1 MKPAICTQCG
11 ANIEVDETRD
21 AGICTH
27 CGTPFVTEKVINN
40 FVTQNVHN
48 VTENVTKIIYGNEKD
63 EGEDFFRRGL
73 TFLKLNNDTEAAKAF
88 GKATELSPERAEYW
102 FYYGVVRTN
111 NFTELNLHEIKNFF
125 PLATAEEKER
135 LGNEYGVNLGS
146 INELWLSIV
155 VNWAKGD
162 DHSWGSL
169 GFGFNF
175 DECKEGF
182 DCREFAEKYLSTVRG
197 LDEKLKTPF
206 FTQTKPIYEIV
217 RKYFTADEK
226 KEAEKI
232 EYAAANMVANGN
244 YIINAPRQ
252 FTDENGVFKIPE
264 GNYERIS
271 LDSIDGVQTL
281 VVSPTVNWISCE
293 RHSIP
298 VIKVEDAQRF
308 DAQRLSDFVGYAK
321 ELVVLDGSIGE
332 IKKKDFYIVEEQSLA
347 YLKVVIYC
355 PKAGFLPMY
364 TYNYRD
370 GLGYHRTV
378 TPGYVCGNKVVYP
391 VSTKI
396 DVLKAFNENLRTH
409 FGNEIKEGKLKGYKE
424 DDKLSAGGCYIATCV
439 YGSYDCPEV
448 WVLRRYRDFTLKSS
462 ALGRLFIKVY
472 YAVSPRVVKLFG
484 KQKWF
489 NRLFKRMLDKKVKG
503 LKKKGFEETKYYD

>member
-88 GKATELSPERAEYW
+88 GKATELSPERAEFW

-111 NFTELNLHEIKNFF
+111 NFTKLNLHEIKNFF

-135 LGNEYGVNLGS
+135 LGKEYGVMLGS

-169 GFGFNF
+169 GFGGNF

-182 DCREFAEKYLSTVRG
+182 DSREFAEKYLSTVRG

-206 FTQTKPIYEIV
+206 FTQTKPIYEIA

-232 EYAAANMVANGN
+232 EYAAANMITNGS
-244 YIINAPRQ
+244 YVIKAPKQ
-252 FTDENGVFKIPE
+252 FTDENGVFKVPE
-264 GNYERIS
+264 GNYETLMM
-271 LDSIDGVQTL
+271 LDSVEGINTL
-281 VVSPTVNWISCE
+281 AFGKPVKRLLCKKN
-293 RHSIP
+293 SIP
-298 VIKVEDAQRF
+298 VIKLEDAEGL
-308 DAQRLSDFVGYAK
+308 DNVVHYAK
-321 ELVVLDGSIGE
+321 ELVSVGSGVGQTKQSNFLISGDALD
-332 IKKKDFYIVEEQSLA
+332 V
-347 YLKVVIYC
+347 LKVVVHC
-355 PKAGFLPMY
+355 PDAGFSPMY
-364 TYNYRD
+364 TFSYKDDN
-370 GLGYHRTV
+370 GVSSSPKQGYIS
-378 TPGYVCGNKVVYP
+378 GNKVIYP
-391 VSTKI
+391 K
-396 DVLKAFNENLRTH
+396 DVKVDILKGFNENLRKH

-472 YAVSPRVVKLFG
+472 YTVSPRVVKLFG

-489 NRLFKRMLDKKVKG
+489 NRLFKRMLDKKVNG
-503 LKKKGFEETKYYD
+503 LKQKGFEETKYYD